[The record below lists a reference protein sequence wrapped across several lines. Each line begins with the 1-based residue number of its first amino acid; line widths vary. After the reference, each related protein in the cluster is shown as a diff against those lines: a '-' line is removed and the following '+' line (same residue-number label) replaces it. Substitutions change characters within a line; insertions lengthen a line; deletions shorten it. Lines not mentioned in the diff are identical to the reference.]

1 MHYDSDGVTLVPQSP
16 SKLSACETSSRITS
30 GRRAARIPAFSVRPA
45 TNIDHVP
52 LLSRRLCPAGKDE
65 AGTPSGA
72 QRNHAHLMHSHL
84 VEFLRDYLRRPE
96 LQVIPDH

>member
-1 MHYDSDGVTLVPQSP
+1 
-16 SKLSACETSSRITS
+16 
-30 GRRAARIPAFSVRPA
+30 
-45 TNIDHVP
+45 
-52 LLSRRLCPAGKDE
+52 LCPAGKDE